1 MGVLS
6 LYKVFRNN
14 TGQKKRKRREKR
26 ERLEENGRTA
36 ERRKGKAEKRRAGGK
51 GERRKG
57 IYWRK
62 EGRKR
67 PRKEARDYSYYK
79 EEVRGRQ
86 Q

>member
-14 TGQKKRKRREKR
+14 TGQKKEREGKRGKGRKRAERKKGRGEKRRE
-26 ERLEENGRTA
+26 
-36 ERRKGKAEKRRAGGK
+36 GGK

-62 EGRKR
+62 RRQEKTDKGSEGLFLL
-67 PRKEARDYSYYK
+67 
-79 EEVRGRQ
+79 
-86 Q
+86 